1 MPRRSPRVEAVALPD
16 HLEPGQLSGKVAVVI
31 DVLRA
36 TTTIVRALESGAS
49 CVLPVASIEG
59 ARMLAH
65 DREGSLLCGERGGI
79 PPEGF
84 ALGNSPREYDTDAVG
99 GRACVLSTTNGT
111 RAMHMAT
118 GAHEVLIGSITN
130 AHALCAHL
138 ISDGRDVVLVCS
150 GTDRRVSLEDCIG
163 AGGIVEGLTGFEAD
177 DSALL
182 MLRAMRGA
190 TEAHG
195 SLQAAVA
202 SSFHAKRLADL
213 GFRDDVALAAELG
226 GAGLVP
232 VFDQAT
238 GEITPL

>member
-1 MPRRSPRVEAVALPD
+1 MPRVEALALPD
-16 HLEPGQLSGKVAVVI
+16 HLAPDQLDGKVAVVI

-36 TTTIVRALESGAS
+36 TTSIVRALESGAA

-65 DREGSLLCGERGGI
+65 ERDGALLCGERGGV

-84 ALGNSPREYDTDAVG
+84 ALGNSPREYEPAVVG

-118 GAHEVLIGSITN
+118 GAYEVLIGSITN
-130 AHALCAHL
+130 ARALCEHL
-138 ISDGRDVVLVCS
+138 ASQPRDVVLVCS

-163 AGGIVEGLTGFEAD
+163 AGVIIEGLAGFEVD
-177 DSALL
+177 DSAML
-182 MLRAMRGA
+182 MLQAMRGA
-190 TEAHG
+190 VETHA
-195 SLQAAVA
+195 SLAGAVA
-202 SSFHAKRLADL
+202 SSFHAKRLAGL
-213 GFRDDVALAAELG
+213 GFGDDVDYAAQLG
-226 GAGLVP
+226 SAELVP
-232 VFDQAT
+232 VFDPAT